1 MLRHVVS
8 RVARQVRAH
17 DWNPAPARTRAPSP
31 GWGLFWKI
39 SRVCE
44 RSHLT
49 LPPNLHVPIAPQAR
63 APVYQSVSVRAMAD
77 SAVSADDT
85 SAAWAKV
92 KASIASEDGLRNIA
106 HLQKSMNE
114 VRDEVGRDAKV
125 SDAFIVDTVIAPFE
139 QTRLAGGGGARRTPR
154 REISARHP
162 RVEPAPRHPADPH
175 PQNIPPHTVS

>member
-1 MLRHVVS
+1 
-8 RVARQVRAH
+8 
-17 DWNPAPARTRAPSP
+17 
-31 GWGLFWKI
+31 
-39 SRVCE
+39 
-44 RSHLT
+44 
-49 LPPNLHVPIAPQAR
+49 
-63 APVYQSVSVRAMAD
+63 MAD

-139 QTRLAGGGGARRTPR
+139 HAFSGRRRGASH
-154 REISARHP
+154 SATGDQR
-162 RVEPAPRHPADPH
+162 AP
-175 PQNIPPHTVS
+175 PPS

>member
-139 QTRLAGGGGARRTPR
+139 HAFSGLEARVALRDGRSARAAPELNPRPATPRTPIHK
-154 REISARHP
+154 ISPP
-162 RVEPAPRHPADPH
+162 RSAD
-175 PQNIPPHTVS
+175 

>member
-92 KASIASEDGLRNIA
+92 KASIASEDGLRNTHSSLPVGA
-106 HLQKSMNE
+106 FRRVDCQLPTEPLSVHRYAGRQSVPEPYGNQELQ
-114 VRDEVGRDAKV
+114 R
-125 SDAFIVDTVIAPFE
+125 
-139 QTRLAGGGGARRTPR
+139 
-154 REISARHP
+154 
-162 RVEPAPRHPADPH
+162 
-175 PQNIPPHTVS
+175 

>member
-17 DWNPAPARTRAPSP
+17 DSNPAPARTRAPSP
-31 GWGLFWKI
+31 SWGLFWKI
-39 SRVCE
+39 SRVRE

-106 HLQKSMNE
+106 QLQKSMNE

-139 QTRLAGGGGARRTPR
+139 QTRLAGWRRASHSATGDR
-154 REISARHP
+154 R
-162 RVEPAPRHPADPH
+162 AP
-175 PQNIPPHTVS
+175 PPS